1 MQCDQGLRRRLH
13 RALTGVTSAAIY
25 GCSGHRLTDEE
36 RAFFAEVRPW
46 GFILFRRNIGSPD
59 QVRALTAD
67 LRDSVGWD
75 APILIDQE
83 GGRVQRM
90 GPPHWPKYP
99 PGDAYLKATNDPLAA
114 RGLVRL
120 GARLM
125 AHDLRAVGITID
137 CMPVLDVPVPG
148 AHDIIGDRA
157 YATDPATVALLGRSA
172 AEGMLAGGVLP
183 VIKHMPGHGR
193 AFADSHKE
201 LPTVHADLDTLD
213 AWDFA
218 PFKALSDMPIA
229 MTAHVV
235 FTAIDKKRPAT
246 QSKKAIKLIRQHLGF
261 NGLLLSDDL
270 VMNALSGTLTERA
283 EASLKAGCD
292 LVVHWNGDM
301 AEMRQVAEGVGKL
314 KGKSARRADA
324 ALARIVHTPE
334 PLDEFEARA
343 RFGAMLDGKLDAARG
358 PDVGEAQA
366 PLLASSSATR
376 DRPV

>member
-1 MQCDQGLRRRLH
+1 
-13 RALTGVTSAAIY
+13 VTSAAIY
-25 GCSGHRLTDEE
+25 GCSGHRLTAEE
-36 RAFFAEVRPW
+36 KAFFAEARPW
-46 GFILFRRNIGSPD
+46 GFILFRRNVESPD
-59 QVRALTAD
+59 QLRALTGE
-67 LRDSVGWD
+67 LRDSID
-75 APILIDQE
+75 DPTAPILIDQE
-83 GGRVQRM
+83 GGRVQRL

-114 RGLVRL
+114 RELVRL

-125 AHDLRAVGITID
+125 AHDLRAVGIDID

-157 YATDPATVALLGRSA
+157 YAPDPALVAQLGRAA

-193 AFADSHKE
+193 AFADSHKD
-201 LPTVHADLDTLD
+201 LPVVHADFDTLD

-235 FTAIDKKRPAT
+235 FTAVDPNHPAT
-246 QSKKAIKLIRQHLGF
+246 TSKKAVKLMRGHLGF
-261 NGLLLSDDL
+261 GGLLLSDDL
-270 VMNALSGTLTERA
+270 SMQALSGSLTERA
-283 EASLKAGCD
+283 RAALKAGCD
-292 LVVHWNGDM
+292 IVLHCNGDL
-301 AEMRQVAEGVGKL
+301 AEMAAVAEGVGKL
-314 KGKSARRADA
+314 KGKAADRAET

-334 PLDEFEARA
+334 PLDEREARD
-343 RFGAMLDGKLDAARG
+343 RFDALLSGRLNAAKG

-366 PLLASSSATR
+366 
-376 DRPV
+376 